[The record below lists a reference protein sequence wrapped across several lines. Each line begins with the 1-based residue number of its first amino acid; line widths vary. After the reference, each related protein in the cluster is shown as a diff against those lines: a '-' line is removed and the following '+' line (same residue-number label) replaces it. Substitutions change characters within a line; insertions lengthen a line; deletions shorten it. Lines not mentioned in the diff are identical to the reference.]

1 MSLMTVHLISLRSDI
16 LLHFTLFYL
25 CTVPI
30 FVLIRLI
37 VLLILGF
44 VTQKKLL
51 ILCIYYK

>member
-1 MSLMTVHLISLRSDI
+1 MSLMTVHLISLRSDV
-16 LLHFTLFYL
+16 LLFYL

-44 VTQKKLL
+44 VTQKETFNFMHLL
-51 ILCIYYK
+51 